1 MFSSQTD
8 VVNYI
13 SPFRLIIF
21 KLTLFHLLKS
31 LKSLQYVIIVIIIT
45 IIVVIVITIIIRLD
59 IMKF

>member
-8 VVNYI
+8 VVNDL
-13 SPFRLIIF
+13 SRFRLIIF

-31 LKSLQYVIIVIIIT
+31 LKSSQYVIIVIIIT